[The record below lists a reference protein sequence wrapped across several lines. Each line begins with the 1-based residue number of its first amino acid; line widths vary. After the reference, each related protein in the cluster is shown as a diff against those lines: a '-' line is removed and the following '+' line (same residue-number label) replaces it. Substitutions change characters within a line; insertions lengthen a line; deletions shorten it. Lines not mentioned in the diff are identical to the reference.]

1 MRSGPPRSL
10 ALFALL
16 GGVVAFIVSALG
28 STLTGLVAGLVCF
41 VVAMVVVAWRTK
53 LDGTHDPSRR
63 RFLTLAGL
71 GGFAWL
77 FAGDALGRATRKL
90 SLPDPRPIQEAMAHD
105 LGAEYME
112 LVRRAYHPGRSG
124 DLQLLLAPYNSS
136 NYANESRDLTRFYPN
151 TSHASVWMYLERVP
165 LVVYAPG
172 RVAPSDSTDRV
183 TLADI
188 APTIAQQIGFDA
200 WPTDRAGTTLPSIQP
215 AATPPKIVVT
225 FVIDGGGWNVLQQ
238 WPDRWP
244 NLKRVMQGGANH
256 RNAIVGSFPA
266 VTACAHATIGTGA
279 YPAQHG
285 VTGHN
290 IRDGSKARKVYGEA
304 GRANPDD
311 ILIPTLADLW
321 SDATDNRAWVGEIG
335 YQVWHM
341 GMIGF
346 GGTSRGL
353 GQLPVGVYW
362 HELPAAGAY
371 EDGGAGGWAPHNAQ
385 YFRMPAGAP
394 GLDVFQ
400 AHTDAFVAPDWDQQY
415 TPNKKQAPCCSPPV
429 VKYQGDLIEATLRSE
444 PIGQSGVADLLFIN
458 YKAPDYTGHMYNML
472 SEWEGLILEEVD
484 AQLGRLVDTLDELFP
499 NEYVLIA
506 TADHGQCP
514 LPDSVGGVRLDP
526 IQLGDHIEAEF
537 GRGLFNVVQS
547 VVPSEVYLHSDV
559 LWDDG
564 ASIEDVAAHLR
575 DYRYRQNIGPYVP
588 ASAIEQDLLD
598 QAEFSAVFATSYLE
612 TLGSADLSM
621 FGETAFAD
629 GDPFGIPELP

>member
-1 MRSGPPRSL
+1 ML
-10 ALFALL
+10 ALL
-16 GGVVAFIVSALG
+16 GGAVAFVVSALG
-28 STLTGLVAGLVCF
+28 SSVIGLIAGLVCLA
-41 VVAMVVVAWRTK
+41 VGMAALAWRTR
-53 LDGTHDPSRR
+53 LDGAHDPSRR

-77 FAGDALGRATRKL
+77 FLGDALGRVTRKL
-90 SLPDPRPIQEAMAHD
+90 SFPDPRPIQEAMAND
-105 LGAEYME
+105 MGAEYME

-124 DLQLLLAPYNSS
+124 DLQLLLAPYNSA
-136 NYANESRDLTRFYPN
+136 NYANESRDLVRFYPN

-172 RVAPSDSTDRV
+172 RVAPSDNTERV

-188 APTIAQQIGFDA
+188 APTIAEQIGSEA

-215 AATPPKIVVT
+215 VAEPPKIVVT
-225 FVIDGGGWNVLQQ
+225 FVVDGGGWNVLNQ
-238 WPDRWP
+238 WPGRWP
-244 NLKRVMQGGANH
+244 NLQRLMLSGANY

-279 YPAQHG
+279 YPEDHG

-290 IRDGSKARKVYGEA
+290 IRDGNKVRKVYGEA
-304 GRANPDD
+304 GRADPGD

-321 SDATDNRAWVGEIG
+321 SDETENRAWVGQIG

-341 GMIGF
+341 GMIGY
-346 GGTSRGL
+346 GGTSRSPD
-353 GQLPVGVYW
+353 QLPVGVYW
-362 HELPAAGAY
+362 DETLYKENGV
-371 EDGGAGGWAPHNAQ
+371 GGWASHNPEL
-385 YFRMPAGAP
+385 FRLPVGAP
-394 GLDVFQ
+394 GLDVYR
-400 AHTDAFVAPDWDQQY
+400 AHFDAFDSPGWDARY
-415 TPNKKQAPCCSPPV
+415 TPTGKQSPSSSPPV
-429 VKYQGDLIEATLRSE
+429 VRYQGDLIEATLRNE
-444 PIGQSGVADLLFIN
+444 PIGQSGVTDLLFIN
-458 YKAPDYTGHMYNML
+458 YKTPDYTGHMYNML

-484 AQLGRLVDTLDELFP
+484 AQLGRLVDTLEELFP
-499 NEYVLIA
+499 NDYVLIA

-514 LPDSVGGVRLDP
+514 LPDSVDGVRLDP

-564 ASIEDVAAHLR
+564 ASIEDVAAYLR

-598 QAEFSAVFATSYLE
+598 QKEFSAVFATSYLE
-612 TLGSADLSM
+612 TLGSVDLSV
-621 FGETAFAD
+621 FGETEFAD
-629 GDPFGIPELP
+629 GDPFGTPEPPLP